1 MCKKELFNEVLGK
14 VCELT
19 ELSEEKVYKS
29 NMEECVDA
37 RYLLVKALYKLGFTD
52 TEVSELIHHTRQSI
66 GYLRNNYK
74 KSNKWI
80 LANNWKA
87 ICKWLEYNYLSNK

>member
-1 MCKKELFNEVLGK
+1 MKKELFKEVLGN
-14 VCELT
+14 VCRSLGLDED
-19 ELSEEKVYKS
+19 SVIHS
-29 NMEECVDA
+29 NKEECVDA

-80 LANNWKA
+80 LANNWKN
-87 ICKWLEYNYLSNK
+87 ISKWLEDNYLSNK

>member
-1 MCKKELFNEVLGK
+1 MKKELFDDVLGK

-19 ELSEEKVYKS
+19 ELSVEKVFKS
-29 NMEECVDA
+29 NLEECVDA

-80 LANNWKA
+80 LANNWKN
-87 ICKWLEYNYLSNK
+87 ISKWLEDNYLSNK